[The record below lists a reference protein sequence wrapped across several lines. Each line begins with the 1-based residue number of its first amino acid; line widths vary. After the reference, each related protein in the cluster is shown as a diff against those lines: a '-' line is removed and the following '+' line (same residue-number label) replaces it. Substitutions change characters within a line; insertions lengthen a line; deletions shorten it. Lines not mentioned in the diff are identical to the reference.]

1 MAIETQ
7 QISASNVIETDTRVF
22 AHPDDISKLDLLN
35 ITQPTDIDYILN
47 KVNSITNPIQ
57 DRGAFDPTIDQKFP
71 SGAQSG
77 WLYRITKTGTI
88 GAMTLDIGD
97 TIFAIAD
104 IVDRTDSSLWVKIDN
119 TENTNILRNNIILT
133 DPSLVGSTNT
143 NIASALAVKTYVDSE
158 LMDLNSTLMAAI
170 DEARQIGGSYSTNV
184 SEWLNINLD
193 MIPTNSHMELSDMAE
208 SIIRIYI
215 EGWGDII
222 DGWTHS
228 QGDNVILFEND
239 IEHIGKRCKITYLV
253 KG

>member
-35 ITQPTDIDYILN
+35 ITQPTDIDYMLN
-47 KVNSITNPIQ
+47 KINSITNPIQ
-57 DRGAFDPTIDQKFP
+57 DRGTFDPTVDGKFP

-77 WLYRITKTGTI
+77 WLYRITKAGTI
-88 GAMTLDIGD
+88 GSMSMDIGD

-104 IVDRTDSSLWVKIDN
+104 IVDRLDSSLWVKIDN

-133 DPSLVGSTNT
+133 DASLVGSTNN
-143 NIASALAVKTYVDSE
+143 NIPSALAVKTYIDNE

-170 DEARQIGGSYSTNV
+170 DEASQVGGSYVTNV
-184 SEWLNINLD
+184 SEWLDISLD
-193 MIPTNSHMELSDMAE
+193 IIPTNSHMELIDMAE

-222 DGWTHS
+222 DGWTHA
-228 QGDNVILFEND
+228 QGDNAILFEND
-239 IEHIGKRCKITYLV
+239 IDHIGKRCKVTYLV